1 MRGALAVC
9 KRDLRK
15 FIRQPS
21 MIFATIIIPFI
32 LLILMGYAFGGVIA
46 HEPVAVVQYSYGDS
60 SNSFLAIIQA
70 EQTCLLGG
78 SGCQNSFKLVN
89 VPDLGT
95 ALNMLREGSVKAV
108 VYIPLG
114 FDDSSS
120 TRDINVYIDTTDPM
134 SAGAVSNELTEAGQ
148 QFSLQQQALSPQAPP
163 VNIVK
168 SSIYR
173 NVLYI
178 EFMAP
183 GSIAS
188 TLLFVALIGGGI
200 TILNDR
206 ERGVIEGY
214 LVTPLKSYEIVFGV
228 LMAGVVKAVLSAG
241 AMLMLAVVFAGVRP
255 NVDAF
260 GVLLMIFTLILA
272 ALGLLSIVAA
282 IAVRAPSADMLRFII
297 LPLSYILYFTSGA
310 VYPVQGFPAWM
321 KALSAVNPM
330 TYTVHA
336 LRLLMYKGSSFAG
349 IVGDFTFLA
358 IFSGIMLVITTLVFR
373 RSL

>member
-1 MRGALAVC
+1 LRGALTIC

-15 FIRQPS
+15 FIRQS
-21 MIFATIIIPFI
+21 SIIFATIIIPFI
-32 LLILMGYAFGGVIA
+32 LLILMGYAFGGAIA
-46 HEPVAVVQYSYGDS
+46 HEPIAIVQYSYGNS

-70 EQTCLLGG
+70 EQSCLLGG
-78 SGCQNSFKLVN
+78 AGCQNSFKLIY

-95 ALNMLREGSVKAV
+95 ALTMLREGMVKAV

-114 FDDSSS
+114 FDESPS
-120 TRDINVYIDTTDPM
+120 TRNINVYIDTTDPL
-134 SAGAVSNELTEAGQ
+134 SAGAVSNELTQAAQ
-148 QFSLQQQALSPQAPP
+148 QLTLEQQTLYPKAPS
-163 VNIVK
+163 VNIVQ

-173 NVLYI
+173 DVLYI

-228 LMAGVVKAVLSAG
+228 LLAGVAKAVVSAG
-241 AMLMLAVVFAGVRP
+241 AMLLLAVVLAGVRP
-255 NVDAF
+255 NLDVF
-260 GVLLMIFTLILA
+260 GVLLMIPTLVLA

-282 IAVRAPSADMLRFII
+282 IAMRAPSADMLRFII

-310 VYPVQGFPAWM
+310 VYPIQGFPAWM
-321 KALSAVNPM
+321 RAFSAVNPM

-336 LRLLMYKGSSFAG
+336 LRLLMYKGASIAG
-349 IVGDFTFLA
+349 VIGDFTFLA
-358 IFSGIMLVITTLVFR
+358 IFTGIMLVIATLVFR

>member
-1 MRGALAVC
+1 MRGALTIC

-32 LLILMGYAFGGVIA
+32 LLILMGYAFGGAIS
-46 HEPVAVVQYSYGDS
+46 HEPIAVVQYSYGDS
-60 SNSFLAIIQA
+60 SNRFLTIIQA
-70 EQTCLLGG
+70 EQSCLLGG
-78 SGCQNSFKLVN
+78 AGCQNSFKLIY

-95 ALNMLREGSVKAV
+95 ALTMLREGTVKAV

-114 FDDSSS
+114 FDDSPS
-120 TRDINVYIDTTDPM
+120 TRNINVYIDTTDPL
-134 SAGAVSNELTEAGQ
+134 SAGAVSNELTQAAQ
-148 QFSLQQQALSPQAPP
+148 QLTLEQQILYPKAPT
-163 VNIVK
+163 VNVVQ

-173 NVLYI
+173 DVLYI

-228 LMAGVVKAVLSAG
+228 LLAGVVKAVISAG
-241 AMLMLAVVFAGVRP
+241 AMLLLAVVFAGVRP
-255 NVDAF
+255 NLDAL
-260 GVLLMIFTLILA
+260 GILLMIPTLVLA

-282 IAVRAPSADMLRFII
+282 IAMRAPSADMLRFII

-321 KALSAVNPM
+321 RALSAVNPM

-336 LRLLMYKGSSFAG
+336 LRLLMYKGVSVAAV
-349 IVGDFTFLA
+349 IPDYTFLA
-358 IFSGIMLVITTLVFR
+358 IFSGIMLLITTLVFR

>member
-1 MRGALAVC
+1 LRGALTIC

-32 LLILMGYAFGGVIA
+32 LLILMGYAFGGAIA
-46 HEPVAVVQYSYGDS
+46 HEPIAVVQYSYGDS

-70 EQTCLLGG
+70 EQSCLLGG
-78 SGCQNSFKLVN
+78 AGCQNSFKLIY

-95 ALNMLREGSVKAV
+95 ALTMLREGTVKAV

-114 FDDSSS
+114 FDASAS
-120 TRDINVYIDTTDPM
+120 TRNINVYIDTTDPL
-134 SAGAVSNELTEAGQ
+134 SAGAVSNELTQAAQ
-148 QFSLQQQALSPQAPP
+148 QLTLEQQILYPKAPN
-163 VNIVK
+163 VNIVQ

-173 NVLYI
+173 DVLYI

-228 LMAGVVKAVLSAG
+228 LLAGVVKAVISAG
-241 AMLMLAVVFAGVRP
+241 AMLLLAVVFAGVRP
-255 NVDAF
+255 NLDAL
-260 GVLLMIFTLILA
+260 GILLMIPTLVLA

-282 IAVRAPSADMLRFII
+282 IAMRAPSADMLRFII

-310 VYPVQGFPAWM
+310 VYPIQGFPAWM
-321 KALSAVNPM
+321 RALSAVNPM

-336 LRLLMYKGSSFAG
+336 LRLLMYKGASIAG
-349 IVGDFTFLA
+349 VIGDFTFLA
-358 IFSGIMLVITTLVFR
+358 VFTGIMLVITTLVFR

>member
-1 MRGALAVC
+1 
-9 KRDLRK
+9 
-15 FIRQPS
+15 
-21 MIFATIIIPFI
+21 MILVTIIIPFI
-32 LLILMGYAFGGVIA
+32 LLVLMGYAFGGVIA
-46 HEPVAVVQYSYGDS
+46 HEPVAVVQYSYGNS
-60 SNSFLAIIQA
+60 SNNFLAIIQG

-78 SGCQNSFKLVN
+78 SGCRNSFQLVY
-89 VPDLGT
+89 VPDLGR

-114 FDDSSS
+114 FDGSSS
-120 TRDINVYIDTTDPM
+120 THDINVYIDTTDPM
-134 SAGAVSNELTEAGQ
+134 SAGAVSNELTEAQQ
-148 QFSLQQQALSPQAPP
+148 QFSLEQQANSQASA

-183 GSIAS
+183 GSIA
-188 TLLFVALIGGGI
+188 TALLTVALIGGGI

-228 LMAGVVKAVLSAG
+228 LLAGVVKAVLSAG
-241 AMLMLAVVFAGVRP
+241 ATLLLAVIFVGVRP
-255 NVDAF
+255 NLDAF
-260 GVLLMIFTLILA
+260 GVLLMIVTLVLA

-297 LPLSYILYFTSGA
+297 LPLSYIFYFTSGA
-310 VYPVQGFPAWM
+310 VYPVQGYPTWM
-321 KALSAVNPM
+321 KVLSAVNPM

-336 LRLLMYKGSSFAG
+336 LRLLMYKGATLAG
-349 IVGDFTFLA
+349 VIGDFTFLA
-358 IFSGIMLVITTLVFR
+358 IFSGIMVVITTLVFR

>member
-1 MRGALAVC
+1 MRGAFAIC

-21 MIFATIIIPFI
+21 MIIATIIIPFI
-32 LLILMGYAFGGVIA
+32 LLILMGYAFGGAIA
-46 HEPVAVVQYSYGDS
+46 HEPLAVVQYSYGDS

-70 EQTCLLGG
+70 EQSCLLGG
-78 SGCQNSFKLVN
+78 AGCQNSFQLVY

-95 ALNMLREGSVKAV
+95 ALNMLREGSVKAI

-114 FDDSSS
+114 FDGSSS
-120 TRDINVYIDTTDPM
+120 GRDINVYIDTTDPM
-134 SAGAVSNELTEAGQ
+134 SAGAVSTELTQAGQ
-148 QFSLQQQALSPQAPP
+148 QFSLEQQALSPKASA
-163 VNIVK
+163 VNIVQ

-228 LMAGVVKAVLSAG
+228 LLAGVVKAVLSAG
-241 AMLMLAVVFAGVRP
+241 AMLLLAVVFAGVRP
-255 NVDAF
+255 NLDAL
-260 GVLLMIFTLILA
+260 GVLLMIPTLILA

-310 VYPVQGFPAWM
+310 VYPIQGFPAWM
-321 KALSAVNPM
+321 KAFSAVNPM

-336 LRLLMYKGSSFAG
+336 LRLLMYKGASIAG
-349 IVGDFTFLA
+349 VIGDFTFLA
-358 IFSGIMLVITTLVFR
+358 IFTGIMLVIATLVFR

>member
-1 MRGALAVC
+1 
-9 KRDLRK
+9 
-15 FIRQPS
+15 
-21 MIFATIIIPFI
+21 MIFATIVIPFI
-32 LLILMGYAFGGVIA
+32 LLILMGYAFGGAIA
-46 HEPVAVVQYSYGDS
+46 HEPIAVVQYSYGDS

-70 EQTCLLGG
+70 EQSCLLGG
-78 SGCQNSFKLVN
+78 AGCQNSFKLVY
-89 VPDLGT
+89 VTDLGT
-95 ALNMLREGSVKAV
+95 ALTMLREGMVKAV

-114 FDDSSS
+114 FDASSS
-120 TRDINVYIDTTDPM
+120 TRNINVYIDTTDPL
-134 SAGAVSNELTEAGQ
+134 SAGAVSNELTQAAQ
-148 QFSLQQQALSPQAPP
+148 QLTLEQQILYPKAPS
-163 VNIVK
+163 VDIVQ

-173 NVLYI
+173 DVLYI

-214 LVTPLKSYEIVFGV
+214 LVTPLKSYEIVLGV
-228 LMAGVVKAVLSAG
+228 LLAGVVKAVVSAG
-241 AMLMLAVVFAGVRP
+241 AMLLLAVLFAGVRP
-255 NVDAF
+255 NLDVF
-260 GVLLMIFTLILA
+260 GLLLMIPTLVLA
-272 ALGLLSIVAA
+272 GLGLLSIVAA

-310 VYPVQGFPAWM
+310 VYPIQGFPAWM
-321 KALSAVNPM
+321 RAFSEVNPM

-336 LRLLMYKGSSFAG
+336 LRLLMYKGASIAG
-349 IVGDFTFLA
+349 VIGDLTFLA
-358 IFSGIMLVITTLVFR
+358 VFSGIMLTITTLVFR

>member
-1 MRGALAVC
+1 
-9 KRDLRK
+9 
-15 FIRQPS
+15 
-21 MIFATIIIPFI
+21 MIIATIIIPFI
-32 LLILMGYAFGGVIA
+32 LLILMGYAFGGAIA
-46 HEPVAVVQYSYGDS
+46 HEPIAVVKYSYGDS
-60 SNSFLAIIQA
+60 SNSFLAIIQT

-78 SGCQNSFKLVN
+78 AGCQNSFQLVY

-114 FDDSSS
+114 FDGSSS
-120 TRDINVYIDTTDPM
+120 GRDINVYIDTTDPM
-134 SAGAVSNELTEAGQ
+134 SAGAVSTELTQAGQ
-148 QFSLQQQALSPQAPP
+148 QFSLQQQALSPKAPA
-163 VNIVK
+163 VNIVQ

-228 LMAGVVKAVLSAG
+228 LLAGVVKAVLSAG
-241 AMLMLAVVFAGVRP
+241 AMLLLAVVFAGVRP
-255 NVDAF
+255 NLDAL
-260 GVLLMIFTLILA
+260 GVLLMIPTLILA

-310 VYPVQGFPAWM
+310 VYPIQGFPAWM
-321 KALSAVNPM
+321 KAFSAVNPM

-336 LRLLMYKGSSFAG
+336 LRLLMYKGSTLAG
-349 IVGDFTFLA
+349 VIGDFTFLA
-358 IFSGIMLVITTLVFR
+358 IFTGIMLVIATLVFR